1 LLIFKKNNLMSNIEI
16 EIYISNL
23 ISFFEKNPN
32 DLMVLVGEL
41 QKEEFFKKL
50 REVSENNYRN
60 NQDFV
65 LTRQQMVDIIID
77 LKVPELKNME
87 NPKKIVEAVIMK
99 TKWGDMNL
107 N

>member
-1 LLIFKKNNLMSNIEI
+1 MSNIEI

>member
-1 LLIFKKNNLMSNIEI
+1 MSNIDI

-32 DLMVLVGEL
+32 DLMALVGEL
-41 QKEEFFKKL
+41 QKEEFFRKL
-50 REVSENNYRN
+50 REVSEDNYRN